1 MSMLLFKKGARK
13 GLLMCSLLLG
23 LAQAGCAHPVFVEPS
38 VMVHSRFGLV
48 EVHAQTGGSQ
58 VIHAPPP
65 RVIYLPPPPPLVV
78 YVPRVYAPV
87 HGWRHGHD
95 GHQRGHERR
104 HYQHGGGDHGRG
116 GWDRRYDRQHDD
128 RRGGRQD
135 GRR

>member
-1 MSMLLFKKGARK
+1 MSMLLFKKGAHQ

-78 YVPRVYAPV
+78 YVPPIYRPAPAW
-87 HGWRHGHD
+87 HHGHN
-95 GHQRGHERR
+95 GHEDRSDRGRWGRHNDRR
-104 HYQHGGGDHGRG
+104 SHGG
-116 GWDRRYDRQHDD
+116 HDD
-128 RRGGRQD
+128 WRR
-135 GRR
+135 